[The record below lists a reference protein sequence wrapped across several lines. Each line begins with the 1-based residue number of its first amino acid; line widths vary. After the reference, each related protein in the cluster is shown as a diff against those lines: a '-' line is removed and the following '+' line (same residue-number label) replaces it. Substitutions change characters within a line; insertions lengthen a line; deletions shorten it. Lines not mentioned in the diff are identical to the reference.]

1 MEALA
6 HIHNHGT
13 AGSMSFNS
21 VLRQDPTRTTQ
32 LRAQFV
38 ADVNRRFRTLQKLI
52 RLVVGER
59 DCFGLGNMRAL
70 ALDPQ
75 EAARLVQTRAFAF
88 GTSREKVERFMSW
101 LQEQEKLGIL
111 EVITRPGTRPGVEE
125 AWTDKYIQTAYQ
137 KGIIRARKELEK
149 AGYTVGPAEVEGLPG
164 RISGAFLQPVH
175 ADKVGMLFSRTFSEL
190 KGITAAMDQS
200 ISRILATGI
209 AEGRNPMELARDLN
223 AQVKKIGIN
232 RARTMARTEVI
243 RAHHVATVQ
252 EYRLAGLEGVQV
264 RAEWATAGYD
274 VCPICEALEGKVF
287 SLDEIEGM
295 IPAHPNCRC
304 VALPLTRHTPREKE
318 GQAKA
323 PVPAWKKDPV
333 AKMMQKDSHAR
344 EYYGYKRQYKKEL
357 KKLKEEWAAQGKHPS
372 NLPYQFK
379 EFVLKDEDLVKC
391 FKMVEDWQRS
401 THHDVPM
408 AFKLRAE
415 RIEKDVG
422 ETLFRFASESSK
434 EALMERLDDLMPET
448 AYLKFRALNQ
458 AYMEMIGLKR
468 ATLYRGTDGRTGER
482 IREALLGARRRT
494 RWKMKDNS
502 LAGYTSREQMA
513 REFGSGM
520 DGVDIRRV
528 FPRKDIVVHKDFVSG
543 LTRGYVDEEEWIV
556 KGVSNK
562 YVSLKDMRFLR
573 GDGTKK
579 RFGEIL

>member
-6 HIHNHGT
+6 HIHDHGT
-13 AGSMSFNS
+13 ARGMSFNS

-32 LRAQFV
+32 LRAQFM
-38 ADVNRRFRTLQKLI
+38 ADVNRRFRALQKLI

-70 ALDPQ
+70 VLDPQ

-125 AWTDKYIQTAYQ
+125 VWTDKYIQTAYQ

-209 AEGRNPMELARDLN
+209 AEGRNPMELARDIN

-252 EYRLAGLEGVQV
+252 EYRLAGLEGVRV
-264 RAEWATAGYD
+264 KAEWATAGYD

-304 VALPLTRHTPREKE
+304 VALPLTRHTPR
-318 GQAKA
+318 
-323 PVPAWKKDPV
+323 
-333 AKMMQKDSHAR
+333 
-344 EYYGYKRQYKKEL
+344 
-357 KKLKEEWAAQGKHPS
+357 
-372 NLPYQFK
+372 
-379 EFVLKDEDLVKC
+379 
-391 FKMVEDWQRS
+391 
-401 THHDVPM
+401 
-408 AFKLRAE
+408 
-415 RIEKDVG
+415 
-422 ETLFRFASESSK
+422 
-434 EALMERLDDLMPET
+434 
-448 AYLKFRALNQ
+448 
-458 AYMEMIGLKR
+458 
-468 ATLYRGTDGRTGER
+468 
-482 IREALLGARRRT
+482 
-494 RWKMKDNS
+494 
-502 LAGYTSREQMA
+502 
-513 REFGSGM
+513 
-520 DGVDIRRV
+520 
-528 FPRKDIVVHKDFVSG
+528 
-543 LTRGYVDEEEWIV
+543 TRG
-556 KGVSNK
+556 
-562 YVSLKDMRFLR
+562 RR
-573 GDGTKK
+573 
-579 RFGEIL
+579 